1 MNDYTIRYADGTAT
15 HVRALDFEA
24 ARAKGYRFNRSS
36 SIASIDKV

>member
-1 MNDYTIRYADGTAT
+1 MNDYIIRYADGVAT
-15 HVRALDFEA
+15 HVRANDIDT